1 MKKINVKKE
10 NRIFRIIAWYII
22 GIFFAIIVP
31 IGINWIYKIPAQH
44 PVFEMSWKA
53 KDALQFYGSLLG
65 ATATIFALV
74 STIRFTVNSQKD
86 ERKLTIKPR
95 LDSKLKGYN
104 KNLLSITEDDD
115 FVFIEYSDTLMVS
128 SEIIPEEIA
137 KILALQKKLEMTNVR
152 VTGDME
158 EFIREGLYE
167 SFKKK
172 YDTYIDKHL
181 LILYEIYN
189 YGANNALEV
198 YFKINGNGACPPF
211 CVPTNIAKRF
221 ILIFDE
227 DYLLNEGKEI
237 EISLT
242 YTDICSLGKYN
253 QKEKVFLCKK
263 DSNFQIV
270 QIGDINLC
278 SPIEL

>member
-1 MKKINVKKE
+1 MKKINVNKE

-22 GIFFAIIVP
+22 GFFFAIIVP
-31 IGINWIYKIPAQH
+31 IGINWIYKIPAWH
-44 PVFEMSWKA
+44 PVSEMSWEA

-74 STIRFTVNSQKD
+74 STIRFTVNSQKE

-95 LDSKLKGYN
+95 LDSKLKGHN

-198 YFKINGNGACPPF
+198 NFKINGNGACPPF